1 MDMDIETRKIGPNFS
16 RHQKKKKKQSSWL
29 FSTDKFDRS
38 ILCLV
43 KVLSNNFGTELTY
56 KEQFPLF
63 LRDCNYRNC
72 VKDRQVKVSRCILYG
87 AFIKANERE

>member
-1 MDMDIETRKIGPNFS
+1 MDIETRKIGPNFS

-56 KEQFPLF
+56 KEQFPQG
-63 LRDCNYRNC
+63 YPTG
-72 VKDRQVKVSRCILYG
+72 I
-87 AFIKANERE
+87 